1 MTDVTKTIISRIQQR
16 RGLKQDLPQPL
27 RPGELGFATDTNQLY
42 IGADPSEYYN
52 DYSKIS
58 RVEQVAGA
66 ALALNTI
73 TANKL
78 ITFTVPFYEFTVT
91 VPNTTTHTWL
101 SNSALVF
108 GTKSNLNQYSNA
120 KFTAATV
127 SVFKSGNRQSGD
139 TTEPYSGSVDI
150 LKDFKF
156 DGNLSAV
163 NHSIKFR
170 TPLTVGD
177 TVSVCYYSNA
187 AILDALVEPG
197 QITLSTISTK
207 RGFYDGKN
215 VPASLYLDPRL
226 VTVSETSGRGF
237 IALEDKHLMPYTV
250 AQPTANTGLSLTA
263 LVVESTTIPGVNA
276 SISLSSVT
284 NLNELITTVNAANV
298 FIKMEKDLANM
309 VYITM
314 RESYYTVANPSFIL
328 IEDGSTLSTL
338 GFPASTNFTPTTTS
352 VKRRL
357 ENWIGECI
365 NQANLNLFNSATVA
379 QRFTGLTVVDEDPN
393 LYQVDPLEEPLELTH
408 STREETQAFNQV
420 VNGAYVLQDIVTN
433 RTGIVNIKTN
443 IEIPTELSQGGGDAG
458 TTFTSPYGA
467 LISTGTGLI
476 PGFAL
481 PTDLYN
487 TYIVEYSA
495 SHANYQRVGTMML
508 SARPDLGSVA
518 FTDTST
524 EINNLSGSLSFSAG
538 LDINDNITLTATS
551 TLPGLTFRYIFRR
564 WNSL

>member
-101 SNSALVF
+101 SNSASIF

-139 TTEPYSGSVDI
+139 TTEPFSGAVAI
-150 LKDFKF
+150 AKDFKF
-156 DGNLSAV
+156 DGNLASA
-163 NHSIKFR
+163 NNSIKFR
-170 TPLTVGD
+170 TPLLVGD

-187 AILDALVEPG
+187 AILDALTEPG

-250 AQPTANTGLSLTA
+250 AQPTANTGLSLSN
-263 LVVESTTIPGVNA
+263 LIVESSTILGVNA
-276 SISLSSVT
+276 TVSLSSVT

-328 IEDGSTLSTL
+328 REDGNTLSTL
-338 GFPASTNFTPTTTS
+338 AFTSNTEFTPMNTS

-365 NQANLNLFNSATVA
+365 NQANLNLFNSVTVA
-379 QRFTGLTVVDEDPN
+379 QKFASVAVVDEDPN
-393 LYQVDPLEEPLELTH
+393 LYQVDPLAEPLQLVHT
-408 STREETQAFNQV
+408 TREETQAFNQV
-420 VNGAYVLQDIVTN
+420 VNGAYVLQDIATN
-433 RTGIVNIKTN
+433 KTGIVNIKTN
-443 IEIPTELSQGGGDAG
+443 IEIPTELSAG
-458 TTFTSPYGA
+458 SSASGASFASPYGA
-467 LISTGTGLI
+467 LIPTGTGLLS
-476 PGFAL
+476 GFSL
-481 PTDLYN
+481 PSDTYD
-487 TYIVEYSA
+487 TYIIEYSA
-495 SHANYQRVGTMML
+495 SHADYQRVGTMMM
-508 SARPDLGSVA
+508 SARPDLGTVA
-518 FTDTST
+518 FTDTAT
-524 EINNLSGSLSFSAG
+524 EINNLTGSLSFAAG
-538 LDINDNITLTATS
+538 LDVNYNITLTATN
-551 TLPGLTFRYIFRR
+551 TLPDLTFRYIFRR
-564 WNSL
+564 WNSI